1 MHGPTMGYSS
11 DNCVIALCDGERDDD
26 KYIPLIKWA
35 KNEMHNGFIFGYNTL
50 DETDL
55 AFETKSEEFRAIE
68 FAPTVEI
75 LAYRLAVDVG
85 IDLTDRSRHKEKEY
99 FNTHKAS

>member
-1 MHGPTMGYSS
+1 MKCIMVLSLGTIH
-11 DNCVIALCDGERDDD
+11 D
-26 KYIPLIKWA
+26 
-35 KNEMHNGFIFGYNTL
+35 
-50 DETDL
+50 TDL
-55 AFETKSEEFRAIE
+55 AFETKSEDFRAIE

-99 FNTHKAS
+99 FNTHKAN